1 MKKCL
6 KIYIII
12 KSTIIYIIY
21 IMSQWV
27 SFVKAYAETHNIPYK
42 QALKDASPSYKTR
55 NDKTVTPQPSI
66 PQKIKQVQQKIIQQ
80 PQKVVD
86 VFQMQEPLPETKT
99 KRKNAKKVAE
109 KIFVKL

>member
-1 MKKCL
+1 MML
-6 KIYIII
+6 FI
-12 KSTIIYIIY
+12 
-21 IMSQWV
+21 
-27 SFVKAYAETHNIPYK
+27 F
-42 QALKDASPSYKTR
+42 
-55 NDKTVTPQPSI
+55 
-66 PQKIKQVQQKIIQQ
+66 KIKQVQQEIIQQ

>member
-1 MKKCL
+1 
-6 KIYIII
+6 
-12 KSTIIYIIY
+12 
-21 IMSQWV
+21 MSQWV

-55 NDKTVTPQPSI
+55 NDKRVTPQPSN
-66 PQKIKQVQQKIIQQ
+66 PQKTKQVQQKIIQQ

>member
-12 KSTIIYIIY
+12 KSTIIYIIH

-55 NDKTVTPQPSI
+55 NEKTVTTQPSI